1 MNKTYSVDATLLN
14 AIAHGRLSHTYMF
27 EGDAIETLRRKSEFF
42 ALNILGNTERNS
54 SLLKEGNHPDFYYL
68 STDETTIKK
77 EAVEQLVRV
86 MYKKPT
92 ESEYKVY
99 VIEAFEKMTPQAEN
113 SLLKFLEEPPEKT
126 IAILLTIDKSSIL
139 PTIHSRSQHVFIK
152 GERQDRIKELSQ
164 LTEEE
169 LNTVD
174 ILSLNAEHVRQLG
187 ENFSML
193 RDRAMDF
200 SSKWIMDHPLILIE
214 IKRLLE
220 TCNEKRDY
228 FLLLQLIDGYIRQ
241 ALHQTIGLNDFKPYT
256 SVAQNPVKGESA
268 FSKMLEEVAEANR
281 LIQFNVN
288 PMLALEGMVISAKG

>member
-1 MNKTYSVDATLLN
+1 MDTTYSVDAKLLN

-99 VIEAFEKMTPQAEN
+99 VIEAFEKLTPQAEN

-126 IAILLTIDKSSIL
+126 VAILLTIDKSSIL

-187 ENFSML
+187 ENFSVL

-200 SSKWIMDHPLILIE
+200 SSKWVTDHPLVLIE

-220 TCNEKRDY
+220 ACNEKRDY

-241 ALHQTIGLNDFKPYT
+241 SLHQTIGLNDFKPYT
-256 SVAQNPVKGESA
+256 SVAQNQIKGELA
-268 FSKMLEEVAEANR
+268 FSKMLEEVDQANR